1 MTKRRFDLGWN
12 LLVIIFVYICIY
24 IYIDID
30 WARMCKQMCGER
42 DIYIYYVYIYIHDLT
57 QEQQ

>member
-24 IYIDID
+24 IYID

-42 DIYIYYVYIYIHDLT
+42 DIYIYILCIYIHDLT